1 MRIVVTNNGTKFIED
16 LSPNNSIDYN
26 SDTTQNNL
34 SIIKLRLK
42 NLKKNKSVN
51 QMMNM
56 RKNNKFYFKSLSNLN
71 SNLEKIDVGDVLNS
85 IKTNNDNIN
94 QNNKGKSFSPNINN
108 LKIIKLKNKKKIK
121 LPKILESRYI
131 LFDSK
136 NKKEEN
142 EKVIPEILLSINDSI
157 DNDNYNKRNL
167 TKNAKT
173 ISQINTINF
182 SDIEDNNNFY
192 HNDDIFPKIR
202 KSFPLK
208 YIIDKDSYKRLNK
221 EMKNLE
227 NDCNIEKKL
236 FPKNYF
242 IKNNWE
248 NSKKRFDLSL
258 KNEINSK
265 NINLIE
271 YLNKDKNISNIFIQ
285 KFSNF
290 DKEKMFKLDGI
301 SKKLLYKK
309 EQDRL
314 LNSNIKNKIKA
325 NIININLNFRQGLE
339 NINNKLNK
347 YEFIINKDKDK
358 ILLNDKNRY
367 LDQFLDAQKNWE
379 KYNLERLY
387 KKSSSPKRSA
397 YRPLLE

>member
-1 MRIVVTNNGTKFIED
+1 VDSE
-16 LSPNNSIDYN
+16 S
-26 SDTTQNNL
+26 
-34 SIIKLRLK
+34 
-42 NLKKNKSVN
+42 
-51 QMMNM
+51 
-56 RKNNKFYFKSLSNLN
+56 NNK
-71 SNLEKIDVGDVLNS
+71 EG
-85 IKTNNDNIN
+85 
-94 QNNKGKSFSPNINN
+94 
-108 LKIIKLKNKKKIK
+108 
-121 LPKILESRYI
+121 SR
-131 LFDSK
+131 L
-136 NKKEEN
+136 
-142 EKVIPEILLSINDSI
+142 
-157 DNDNYNKRNL
+157 
-167 TKNAKT
+167 
-173 ISQINTINF
+173 
-182 SDIEDNNNFY
+182 
-192 HNDDIFPKIR
+192 PKIR

-208 YIIDKDSYKRLNK
+208 YIIGKDSLKRLNN

-227 NDCNIEKKL
+227 NNCELEKKL
-236 FPKNYF
+236 FPHNYF
-242 IKNNWE
+242 INKNWE
-248 NSKKRFDLSL
+248 KRKKIFDISL
-258 KNEINSK
+258 NNEINSK
-265 NINLIE
+265 NKNLIE

-290 DKEKMFKLDGI
+290 DKEKMSKLDGI

-379 KYNLERLY
+379 KYNLERFY

>member
-136 NKKEEN
+136 NKKEEY

-157 DNDNYNKRNL
+157 DNDNYVKRNL

-285 KFSNF
+285 KFSNI

-379 KYNLERLY
+379 KYNLERFY

>member
-1 MRIVVTNNGTKFIED
+1 MRIVVTNDGTKFIED

-26 SDTTQNNL
+26 SDTTQHNI

-42 NLKKNKSVN
+42 NLKKN
-51 QMMNM
+51 
-56 RKNNKFYFKSLSNLN
+56 NKYYFKSLSNLN
-71 SNLEKIDVGDVLNS
+71 NNLEKIDVGDVLNS
-85 IKTNNDNIN
+85 IKTTNNNDNIN
-94 QNNKGKSFSPNINN
+94 NNNKERIFSPNINN

-121 LPKILESRYI
+121 LPKLLESRYI
-131 LFDSK
+131 LYDSK
-136 NKKEEN
+136 NKKEDN

-157 DNDNYNKRNL
+157 DNDYYNKRKIKK
-167 TKNAKT
+167 TKT
-173 ISQINTINF
+173 ISNLNTINF
-182 SDIEDNNNFY
+182 SEIEDNKNIYN
-192 HNDDIFPKIR
+192 NDDIFPKIR

-242 IKNNWE
+242 IKKNWE
-248 NSKKRFDLSL
+248 NSKIKFDLSL

-285 KFSNF
+285 KFSSLN
-290 DKEKMFKLDGI
+290 KEKMFKLDGI
-301 SKKLLYKK
+301 SKKLLQKK

-325 NIININLNFRQGLE
+325 NIININLNFRLGLKS
-339 NINNKLNK
+339 INKKLKK

-358 ILLNDKNRY
+358 LLLNDKNRY
-367 LDQFLDAQKNWE
+367 LDQFLDAEKNWE

-397 YRPLLE
+397 YRPLIE